1 MSDFG
6 GILRAV
12 GEFGPFQKR
21 LLILVCLPN
30 FFMGFHLI
38 AQVFTGAS
46 VQHYCQTDW
55 ILNISAIL
63 DKEQQLLLTVP
74 KENNGSYQK
83 CEMYKP
89 NPDKDMDWIRL
100 YLNQS
105 TVACEEGWIYDT
117 SQYSSA
123 LVTEFDLVCDDN
135 WLKHLSRSISMFGLL
150 IGALVF
156 GPLADRFGRCPIVLL
171 SLILQLVSSVG
182 AAFVPSFNLFVA
194 LQFVV
199 GASVSGM
206 LINTFV
212 LGAEWS
218 GVSQRTLI
226 IVLSHCAFSFG
237 QVVLAGLAY
246 AIRDWRML
254 QLTISCPMVIFLLY
268 IWVLPES
275 ARWLITK
282 GQYEAAKKYVMNAAV
297 INKRVAPETLFDK
310 LVTEKEVQ
318 KASILDLFKT
328 SKLRRITLILISIW
342 FINSFVYYGL
352 AFNVGSFG
360 MNIYITQLIFGLV
373 DFLRLS
379 CIWLL
384 NIFGWKKCQGGF
396 LLLSGISCLLAFFFP
411 EGTPLE
417 VTVLAV
423 IAKLGIFC
431 SFSAAYV
438 YSAELFPTVI
448 RQSGLGLVSMSARI
462 GGMIIPLFV
471 LLQHDYPAL
480 PMALFGSAVIVAAG
494 LSVLLPETVNKEL
507 PDQTSQVG
515 KSRRKVN
522 SKNDLENGHNQT
534 TAENRNFIESTRV

>member
-6 GILRAV
+6 EILRAV

-21 LLILVCLPN
+21 LLMLICLPN

-38 AQVFTGAS
+38 AQIFTGAS
-46 VQHYCQTDW
+46 VQHYCQTNW
-55 ILNISAIL
+55 ILNISAGL
-63 DKEQQLLLTVP
+63 AKEEQLLLTLP

-89 NPDKDMDWIRL
+89 SPDKDMDWIRL
-100 YLNQS
+100 HLNQS
-105 TVACEEGWIYDT
+105 TVACEEGWVYNT
-117 SQYSSA
+117 SQYSST

-135 WLKHLSRSISMFGLL
+135 WLNQLSRSVSMFGLFV
-150 IGALVF
+150 GALVF
-156 GPLADRFGRCPIVLL
+156 GPLADRFGRRPIVLL
-171 SLILQLVSSVG
+171 SLILQFASAVG
-182 AAFVPSFNLFVA
+182 AAFVPSFNLFLA

-206 LINTFV
+206 LINNFV

-218 GVSQRTLI
+218 GVSHRTLT
-226 IVLSHCAFSFG
+226 IVLSHCAFSLG
-237 QVVLAGLAY
+237 QIVLAGLAY
-246 AIRDWRML
+246 GIRDWRML
-254 QLTISCPMVIFLLY
+254 QLTISCPMIIFLPY

-282 GQYEAAKKYVMNAAV
+282 GQYEAAKKYIMNAAV
-297 INKRVAPETLFDK
+297 INKRVIPETLFDK

-318 KASILDLFKT
+318 KATILDLFKT
-328 SKLRRITLILISIW
+328 SKLRRITLTLVSIW
-342 FINSFVYYGL
+342 LINSFVYYGL

-360 MNIYITQLIFGLV
+360 VNIYLTQLIFGLV
-373 DFLRLS
+373 DLMRFS

-384 NIFGWKKCQGGF
+384 NIFGRKKCQGGF
-396 LLLSGISCLLAFFFP
+396 LLLSGISCLFTLFFP

-423 IAKLGIFC
+423 IAKLGISC
-431 SFSAAYV
+431 SFSTAYI

-448 RQSGLGLVSMSARI
+448 RQSGLGLVSMSARTAGI
-462 GGMIIPLFV
+462 FVPLFV

-480 PMALFGSAVIVAAG
+480 PMAFFGSTLIVATA
-494 LSVLLPETVNKEL
+494 LTTLLPETANKEL

-515 KSRRKVN
+515 KTKWKVN
-522 SKNDLENGHNQT
+522 RKNDLENGHHQT
-534 TAENRNFIESTRV
+534 TGENRNFIESTRL